1 MIWLNGD
8 IVSAE
13 AAISANDR
21 GLLLGESVFE
31 TLLVKNQV
39 PQFWTAHLARLAASC
54 TALGLA
60 CPYDDAGLRDG
71 VMALFAADNAL
82 HGEKMRAVL
91 RLTVSG
97 GTGGRG
103 LVPTA
108 QATPMV
114 MMQLSDAPP
123 RPDALRLH
131 MSDILRFAG
140 QFSATHKTGQ
150 YVDNIMAR
158 RQALAA
164 QADEAVMANQHG
176 RLACAAAGN
185 IFVRFDDRLL
195 TPPLGEGALPGVI
208 RGALLEKAQI
218 DGLQIEEAAIDMAR
232 LEKADALYV
241 ANSVNGVVAAAFGQ
255 TDMAQK
261 KQGLVLNDALP
272 EFSCF

>member
-1 MIWLNGD
+1 MIWLNGG

-13 AAISANDR
+13 AVISANDR

-54 TALGLA
+54 TALGLSNPHNA
-60 CPYDDAGLRDG
+60 AALRDG
-71 VMALFAADNAL
+71 VMALFEAEKAR
-82 HGEKMRAVL
+82 HGKKPRAVL

-97 GTGGRG
+97 GSGGRG
-103 LVPTA
+103 LVPRA
-108 QATPMV
+108 EAKPMV
-114 MMQLSDAPP
+114 MMQLGDAPP

-131 MSDILRFAG
+131 MSDVLRFAG
-140 QFSATHKTGQ
+140 QFSAAHKTGQ

-176 RLACAAAGN
+176 RLAGAAAGN
-185 IFVRFDDRLL
+185 MFVRFDDRLL
-195 TPPLGEGALPGVI
+195 TPPVSEGALPGII
-208 RGALLEKAQI
+208 RGALLEMAMI
-218 DGLQIEEAAIDMAR
+218 DGLQIEEAPIDMAR

-241 ANSVNGVVAAAFGQ
+241 SNSVNGVVAAAFVQ
-255 TDMAQK
+255 ADAAQK

-272 EFSCF
+272 EFSSF

>member
-60 CPYDDAGLRDG
+60 CSYDDAVLRDG

-97 GTGGRG
+97 GAGGRG

-241 ANSVNGVVAAAFGQ
+241 TNSVNGVVAAAFGQ
-255 TDMAQK
+255 ADMAQK

>member
-13 AAISANDR
+13 TAISANDR
-21 GLLLGESVFE
+21 GLLLGESLFE
-31 TLLVKNQV
+31 TVLVKNQV
-39 PQFWTAHLARLAASC
+39 PQFWAAHLARLSASC
-54 TALGLA
+54 TALGLSN
-60 CPYDDAGLRDG
+60 PYNAEALRDG
-71 VMALFAADNAL
+71 VMALFDADKAV
-82 HGEKMRAVL
+82 HGEKPRAVL

-97 GTGGRG
+97 GSGGRG
-103 LVPTA
+103 LVPRA
-108 QATPMV
+108 EARPMV

-131 MSDILRFAG
+131 MSDVLRFAG
-140 QFSATHKTGQ
+140 QFSAAHKSGQ

-185 IFVRFDDRLL
+185 MFVRLGERLI
-195 TPPLGEGALPGVI
+195 TPPLSDGALPGII
-208 RGALLEKAQI
+208 RGALLEKTQI
-218 DGLQIEEAAIDMAR
+218 DGLQIEEALIDMGQ

-241 ANSVNGVVAAAFGQ
+241 TNSINGVVAGAFVQ
-255 TDMAQK
+255 ADAAQK

-272 EFSCF
+272 EFSSF

>member
-21 GLLLGESVFE
+21 GLLLGESLFE
-31 TLLVKNQV
+31 TVLVKNQV
-39 PQFWTAHLARLAASC
+39 PQFWAAHLARLSASC
-54 TALGLA
+54 TALGLSNPHNA
-60 CPYDDAGLRDG
+60 AALRDG
-71 VMALFAADNAL
+71 VMALFDADKAV
-82 HGEKMRAVL
+82 HGEKPRAVL

-97 GTGGRG
+97 GSGGRG
-103 LVPTA
+103 LVPRA
-108 QATPMV
+108 EARPMV

-131 MSDILRFAG
+131 MSDVLRFAG
-140 QFSATHKTGQ
+140 QFSAAHKSGQ

-164 QADEAVMANQHG
+164 EADEAVMANQHG

-185 IFVRFDDRLL
+185 MFVRLGERLI
-195 TPPLGEGALPGVI
+195 TPPLRDGALPGII
-208 RGALLEKAQI
+208 RGALLEERQI
-218 DGLQIEEAAIDMAR
+218 DGLQIEEAPIDMGQ

-241 ANSVNGVVAAAFGQ
+241 TNSVNGVVAAAFVQ
-255 TDMAQK
+255 ADAAQK

-272 EFSCF
+272 EFSSF

>member
-60 CPYDDAGLRDG
+60 CPYDDAVLRDG

-97 GTGGRG
+97 GAGGRG

-158 RQALAA
+158 RQVLAA

-195 TPPLGEGALPGVI
+195 TPPLGEGALPGII

-241 ANSVNGVVAAAFGQ
+241 TNSVNGVVAAAFGQ
-255 TDMAQK
+255 ADMAQK